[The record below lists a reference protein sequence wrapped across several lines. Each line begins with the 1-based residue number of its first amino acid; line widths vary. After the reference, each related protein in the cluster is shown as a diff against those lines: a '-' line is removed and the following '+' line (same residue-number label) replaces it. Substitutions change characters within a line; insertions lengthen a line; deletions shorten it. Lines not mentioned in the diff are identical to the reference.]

1 MHFLTAKN
9 ICYSYGA
16 GQFSVKNINFSLMQG
31 ETLAMIGPNGAG
43 KSTLM
48 RILSGLLKGYAG
60 EVSILG
66 NDVKKMDGMA
76 MARLVSYIAQSS
88 EQAFNFTVEEIVA
101 MGRRP
106 YITPGGGL
114 KPGDIEAVKSAIE
127 SIGIY
132 EKRSAKYS
140 ALSGGEKRMVLIAR
154 AIAQDTPAVFMDEPM
169 TFLDIQHQSMLMEA
183 ITGMNRSG
191 KSVLLISHGIN
202 LASEYASRVAIM
214 KDGSIMATGTAKEC
228 INPENIRLIYG
239 FDNFDIADNPRT
251 GRPNIFM
258 APENKEET
266 KNGMAI

>member
-1 MHFLTAKN
+1 MDFLTAKN
-9 ICYSYGA
+9 VCYSYGA
-16 GQFSVKNINFSLMQG
+16 GQFSLKNINFGLRQG

-60 EVSILG
+60 EVSISG
-66 NDVKKMDGMA
+66 NDIKKMDGA
-76 MARLVSYIAQSS
+76 ALARLISYIPQSS
-88 EQAFNFTVEEIVA
+88 EHAFNFTVEEIVA

-106 YITPGGGL
+106 YINPGGSL

-127 SIGIY
+127 GIGIY
-132 EKRSAKYS
+132 GKRSAKYS
-140 ALSGGEKRMVLIAR
+140 TLSGGEKRMVLIAR

-183 ITGMNRSG
+183 IVGLNRSG

-214 KDGSIMATGTAKEC
+214 KDGLIVTSGTAKEC
-228 INPENIRLIYG
+228 INMENIRAIYG

-251 GRPNIFM
+251 GRPNIFI
-258 APENKEET
+258 APENRDVT
-266 KNGMAI
+266 KNSMAI